1 VSRETLSPRIRRR
14 LAALA
19 AKSVNYDPAALDL
32 AAPPRG
38 WVVDDRRTALPG
50 EPPGA
55 PVGEGS
61 FQIAAR
67 LIRGYEFADPSIV
80 RAFYDP
86 GRRLEGRDMLL
97 ELRALGLA
105 RVYVGVRVVEV
116 YDRVAEGDGRS
127 ARVFGWYYR
136 TLEGHVEMGQMNWEV
151 VKWLDTG
158 EVEFHV
164 HSVSRAA
171 PVANPFVRLGFWLL
185 KGHERTLFLD
195 STGRRMARLTEAG
208 LEAEGRGER
217 IRQASSELTAR
228 RLPDA
233 DPAHD
238 RLARTADKP
247 DLSS

>member
-1 VSRETLSPRIRRR
+1 MSPRIRGK
-14 LAALA
+14 LAGLA
-19 AKSVNYDPAALDL
+19 AKSVNYDPGGLDL
-32 AAPPRG
+32 AAPPGG
-38 WVVDDRRTALPG
+38 WVVDERRTALPG
-50 EPPGA
+50 EPAGE
-55 PVGEGS
+55 PVSEGS
-61 FQIAAR
+61 FEIAAR

-80 RAFYDP
+80 RAFYSP
-86 GRRLEGRDMLL
+86 ESPLQGRDMLL

-105 RVYVGVRVVEV
+105 RVYVGVRVGEV
-116 YDRVAEGDGRS
+116 YDRVVEREGRS
-127 ARVFGWYYR
+127 VRVFGWYYR

-151 VKWLDTG
+151 LKWPDTG

-171 PVANPFVRLGFWLL
+171 AIGNPFVRLGFWLL
-185 KGHERTLFLD
+185 KGHERALFLD

-208 LEAEGRGER
+208 LRAEGRGER
-217 IRQASSELTAR
+217 IRRASSELTAR

-238 RLARTADKP
+238 RLARTVDNP